1 MECCESGGLLSNR
14 NVRSRPQMSPGMAEK
29 GGDGNEEEMEEERK
43 VREGEEEQA
52 EKRERLM
59 LSGES

>member
-1 MECCESGGLLSNR
+1 
-14 NVRSRPQMSPGMAEK
+14 MSPGMAEK

-43 VREGEEEQA
+43 VREGEEKQA